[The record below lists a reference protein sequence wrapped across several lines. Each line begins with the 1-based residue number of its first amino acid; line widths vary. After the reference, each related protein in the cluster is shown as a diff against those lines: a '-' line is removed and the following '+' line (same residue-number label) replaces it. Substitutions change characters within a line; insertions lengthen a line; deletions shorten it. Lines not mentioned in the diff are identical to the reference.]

1 MLVNQV
7 FVVCEK
13 INNNILLFFRQ
24 SIQIV
29 CCLHKAERI
38 SPLSKI
44 KNSKIIFLLFTTI
57 VLAIV
62 LIVKPNTAVQ
72 FNSTQFLM
80 NSFVQVSFNGKN
92 AEKAG
97 REVFTELKA
106 FENEI
111 SMHINGSLI
120 SQINTNAGIQPVKL
134 NDRALYIVSQS
145 KKYSQ
150 LSNGLFDIT
159 IAPVVTEW
167 GITSENP
174 KVPSKEKL
182 NELLALVDYHDII
195 IDEANKTAMLAR
207 KGQSI
212 DLGAV
217 AKGYACDIV
226 REIAQKHK
234 ITSGFVS
241 VGGNTVIIGKKPDGS
256 DYNIGLRDPN
266 GDETQYILSLNFPDR
281 TMATSGAY
289 ERFFI
294 DENGNRYHHII
305 DPRTGYPAESDL
317 LSVSVISKSGIL
329 TDILS
334 TTFFIEGLE
343 EVKKNLNNPD
353 YDIIAVDKQNNVY
366 MSENIKAYVKQNNSI
381 TSYNL
386 LF

>member
-1 MLVNQV
+1 M
-7 FVVCEK
+7 
-13 INNNILLFFRQ
+13 
-24 SIQIV
+24 
-29 CCLHKAERI
+29 
-38 SPLSKI
+38 
-44 KNSKIIFLLFTTI
+44 
-57 VLAIV
+57 V